1 MFSRSSE
8 YAIRSLTYLALRD
21 PRLFCLARTM
31 AGELGIPAPFL
42 GKVLQSLVAR
52 EILESHRGRT
62 GGFRLA
68 RPAAHVRLAE
78 IVAVFDDLLARR
90 RCILG
95 QEECS
100 RECACP
106 LHSSWCGVVD
116 GLLAHLERT
125 TLADLARYAREHPEA
140 AFPYARR
147 MASTG
152 VSASLS
158 TE

>member
-8 YAIRSLTYLALRD
+8 YAIRALAFLALRE
-21 PRLFCLARTM
+21 PRVFCLARTV

-42 GKVLQSLVAR
+42 GKVLQSLVAC
-52 EILESHRGRT
+52 ELLESHRGRT

-68 RPAAHVRLAE
+68 RPAAHIRLAE
-78 IVAVFDDLLARR
+78 VVAVFDDAAARR

-100 RECACP
+100 GERACP
-106 LHSSWCGVVD
+106 LHDAWCGVID
-116 GLLAHLERT
+116 GSLELLERT

-147 MASTG
+147 IASTG
-152 VSASLS
+152 VPASLS